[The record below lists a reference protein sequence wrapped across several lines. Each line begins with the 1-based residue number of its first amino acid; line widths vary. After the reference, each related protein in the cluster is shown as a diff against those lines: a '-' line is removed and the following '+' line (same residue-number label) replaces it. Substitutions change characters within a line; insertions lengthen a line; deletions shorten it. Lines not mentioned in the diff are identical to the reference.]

1 MKLSEIRRLSRLLQ
15 GENGRF
21 PDEETARQIAEAAG
35 IQLDTVYQELEM
47 DDPYVDTHEDPG
59 TNPEPVQL
67 HSHSFYEVL
76 FIVSGNVQYLVGTER
91 YRLQHGDMVLIPPGV
106 SHRPIFSENGQQPYH
121 RYVLWLSPEYVS
133 RIAPYFPRANLLCP
147 SILRT
152 AGTRWSIIGER
163 MKQGIR
169 ETQKQKAGW
178 KTMVYGN
185 TMEILVLAYRAVLDT
200 KNLQLPS
207 EKPELLE
214 RILSYVEEN
223 LNRKI
228 TLEQVAKQF
237 YVSEST
243 VSGVFRKEMGV
254 SFHRCVTQR
263 RLISAKSRILEGTAL
278 DRVAEQVGF
287 ADYSAF
293 YRAFKS
299 EYGISPRQ
307 FRSQSLRSVE
317 LI

>member
-1 MKLSEIRRLSRLLQ
+1 MKMSEIRRLSRLLQ
-15 GENGRF
+15 IGSGQV
-21 PDEETARQIAEAAG
+21 PSEETVRRAAETAG
-35 IQLDTVYQELEM
+35 FRLDTVYQELEM

-91 YRLQHGDMVLIPPGV
+91 YRLQHGDMVLVPPGV
-106 SHRPIFSENGQQPYH
+106 SHRPIFSESGQQPYH

-152 AGTRWSIIGER
+152 AGTRWSIIGDR

-185 TMEILVLAYRAVLDT
+185 TMEVLVLAYRAVLDT
-200 KNLQLPS
+200 KNLQLSS
-207 EKPELLE
+207 EQPELLE

-223 LNRKI
+223 LSRKI
-228 TLEQVAKQF
+228 TLQQVAGQF

-243 VSGVFRKEMGV
+243 VSAVFRKEMGV
-254 SFHRCVTQR
+254 SFHRCIIQR
-263 RLISAKSRILEGTAL
+263 RLIAAKNLILGGTPL
-278 DRVAEQVGF
+278 EQVAEQVGF
-287 ADYSAF
+287 GDYSAF
-293 YRAFKS
+293 YRAFKK
-299 EYGISPRQ
+299 EYGISPKL
-307 FRSQSLRSVE
+307 FRSQSLRPQDN
-317 LI
+317 